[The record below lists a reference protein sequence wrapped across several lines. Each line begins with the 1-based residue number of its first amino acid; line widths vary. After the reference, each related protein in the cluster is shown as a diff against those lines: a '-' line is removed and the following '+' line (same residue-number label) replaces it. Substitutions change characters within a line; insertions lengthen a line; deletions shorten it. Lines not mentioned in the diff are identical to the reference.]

1 MSRVSSNTMSQNT
14 VTRKNLAEAF
24 THLLAVVSS
33 KPFLRNEG
41 LNNEVPFHICPFE
54 PVIASEMTQL
64 VKQLKNELQD
74 KGVSVLEI
82 NLYDLVIEVLKD
94 EDDWQWLLDN
104 ETTLSR
110 AELKEEL
117 QGILD
122 TETVL
127 IPRISDK
134 MAQNGHDVMFITGVG
149 EVFPY
154 IRSHNILNNLQRIAK
169 EKPTLMFF
177 PGSYQHS
184 LATGASLVLFG
195 KLTDDKY
202 YRAFN
207 ILDRAN

>member
-1 MSRVSSNTMSQNT
+1 MSRVKSNPLNHNT
-14 VTRKNLAEAF
+14 VTRKNLADAYS
-24 THLLAVVSS
+24 HLLGVIAS
-33 KPFLRNEG
+33 KPFLKNEG

-54 PVIASEMTQL
+54 PVITSDITQL
-64 VKQLKNELQD
+64 VKQLKNDLQD
-74 KGVSVLEI
+74 ADVNVLEI
-82 NLYDLVIEVLKD
+82 NLYDLVIEVLQD
-94 EDDWQWLLDN
+94 EGDWEWLLEN
-104 ETTLSR
+104 ESTLSR
-110 AELKEEL
+110 PELKEEL
-117 QGILD
+117 QGVLD

-127 IPRISDK
+127 MPRIAKK
-134 MAQNGHDVMFITGVG
+134 MSEVSHHVMFITGVG

-169 EKPTLMFF
+169 AQPTLMIF

>member
-54 PVIASEMTQL
+54 PVIATEMTQL